1 MAARVEGWK
10 AGDGEFCWP
19 RETKISRYY
28 MKERQRASRSLW
40 KAEVKAAEKWG
51 LETSWHRVLENEIL
65 ANWSETRHQLH
76 PLVFPGTW
84 TAAKVKLRQA
94 ATLSKLRSKC
104 IMFGSPGVWIE
115 NMNYCFVIDEKQ
127 NAPARPTRAPNIG
140 GRNNRE
146 EFLVSNWQ
154 RELKRRPSAMKPF
167 VVHKCSITDHTRCIW
182 TNSEIKEWLKGW
194 KKKER
199 YPIPL
204 AKTFH
209 PLS

>member
-104 IMFGSPGVWIE
+104 IMFGSPGV
-115 NMNYCFVIDEKQ
+115 
-127 NAPARPTRAPNIG
+127 
-140 GRNNRE
+140 
-146 EFLVSNWQ
+146 S
-154 RELKRRPSAMKPF
+154 ELR
-167 VVHKCSITDHTRCIW
+167 IW
-182 TNSEIKEWLKGW
+182 TTASLSTRNRMRLRDQLGPQTWVAETTEKNSL
-194 KKKER
+194 
-199 YPIPL
+199 
-204 AKTFH
+204 
-209 PLS
+209 